1 MRGFFSKKSPAQT
14 AEEQQAAFFGE
25 RKTSSA
31 PPPARVPSTQTSAPS
46 GAGSSASRIN
56 GEYGGSGMNI
66 NEDPRG
72 QLFGGAGQ
80 RQQEQRQQRQR
91 QEQYHA
97 SPTQGGYGKKDE
109 CSRQHGGY
117 GHQGVQDQQGGY
129 GQQNNPNRNLTEAE
143 EEEEDVEAVK
153 QQIRFTKQESVA
165 SSRNALRVAA
175 QAEETGRNTLARL
188 GSQGERL
195 HNTEKNLDLASSHSR
210 VADQKARELKVA
222 NGSMFAIHMK
232 NPLRS
237 ASRAKQEE
245 ARILARHQEE
255 REERERTR
263 EFGFESKNGVG
274 RALNGNGGYNKPSS
288 KMSLAERSKYQF
300 EADESD
306 DEKEREIEN
315 NLDSLGAVTGRLRNL
330 AMATGQEV
338 DRQNAQIDVIMR
350 KSDKVDDQIAI
361 THGRIR
367 KIH

>member
-1 MRGFFSKKSPAQT
+1 MRGFFGKKTPIPT
-14 AEEQQAAFFGE
+14 TEEQQAAFFGE
-25 RKTSSA
+25 RKTS
-31 PPPARVPSTQTSAPS
+31 PTPPAKDPRSSQSR
-46 GAGSSASRIN
+46 GADQGASKVHGACGS
-56 GEYGGSGMNI
+56 SGMNK
-66 NEDPRG
+66 NEDPRS
-72 QLFGGAGQ
+72 QLFGGASQ
-80 RQQEQRQQRQR
+80 RQQQQQP
-91 QEQYHA
+91 QPQPQQSYA
-97 SPTQGGYGKKDE
+97 PPTQFSYGRNVGYSHQGGYSQQGNYG
-109 CSRQHGGY
+109 QHG
-117 GHQGVQDQQGGY
+117 
-129 GQQNNPNRNLTEAE
+129 NPDRNLTEAE
-143 EEEEDVEAVK
+143 EEEEDLEAVK

-165 SSRNALRVAA
+165 SSRNALRIAA

-188 GSQGERL
+188 GAQGERL
-195 HNTEKNLDLASSHSR
+195 YNTEKNLDLASSHSR

-255 REERERTR
+255 RGERERTR
-263 EFGFESKNGVG
+263 EFRFESKNGVG
-274 RALNGNGGYNKPSS
+274 RALNENSGYSKPGS
-288 KMSLAERSKYQF
+288 KMSLTERSKYQF

-315 NLDSLGAVTGRLRNL
+315 NLDALGAITGRLRNL
-330 AMATGQEV
+330 ALATGQEV
-338 DRQNAQIDVIMR
+338 DRQNAQIDIIMR

>member
-1 MRGFFSKKSPAQT
+1 MRGFFSKKAPVQT

-25 RKTSSA
+25 RKTSPA
-31 PPPARVPSTQTSAPS
+31 PPPARVPSPQTSAPS

-56 GEYGGSGMNI
+56 GGYGSSGVNK

-80 RQQEQRQQRQR
+80 RQQQQQ
-91 QEQYHA
+91 QQQQQQKYHA
-97 SPTQGGYGKKDE
+97 PPTQGGYGRKDE
-109 CSRQHGGY
+109 YSGQHGGY
-117 GHQGVQDQQGGY
+117 GHQGVQGQQGGY
-129 GQQNNPNRNLTEAE
+129 GQQSNTDRNLTEAE

-188 GSQGERL
+188 GAQGERL
-195 HNTEKNLDLASSHSR
+195 YNTEKNLDLASSHSR

-274 RALNGNGGYNKPSS
+274 RALNGNGGYSKPSS

-315 NLDSLGAVTGRLRNL
+315 NLDALGAVTGRLRNL

-338 DRQNAQIDVIMR
+338 DRQNVQIDVIMR